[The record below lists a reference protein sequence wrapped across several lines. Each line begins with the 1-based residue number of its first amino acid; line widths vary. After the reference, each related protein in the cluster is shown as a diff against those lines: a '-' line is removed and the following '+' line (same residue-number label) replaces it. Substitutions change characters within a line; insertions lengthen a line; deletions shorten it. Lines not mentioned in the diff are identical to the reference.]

1 LAEENKLSFQK
12 LTEDLDKLTEEPVEK
27 SEGLE
32 NAEAVQDPAEEPKE
46 EPKEEE
52 KVEET
57 EEPAEEPKEEQPEK
71 EGEKVEEEPKPE
83 ADPEK
88 GEEVEKSEK
97 PEKEEDD
104 KDAKG
109 KDKGKDKSKKKAEDK
124 EEKDEVKKSAEPS
137 ISEADFVGAFEA
149 VVKSFGSVQK
159 NQASL
164 EEKVEALSKS
174 LSEVLALL
182 KPEEVEK
189 SNEIQANIEVEDT
202 ADVEAI
208 AEAVKDKIEKSVQ
221 EDEEPEGKAVESIV
235 KSEDGV
241 VVPEVEAEVE
251 QEEAVFNPKEH
262 VDAVMAY
269 YMNPARNLSSD
280 ERFHLRAAMNRV
292 NRNEATEV
300 DVAAFKQIAGFDAK

>member
-1 LAEENKLSFQK
+1 MAEENKMSFQK
-12 LTEDLDKLTEEPVEK
+12 LTEDLDKLNEEPVEK

-32 NAEAVQDPAEEPKE
+32 NAEPVQDPAEEPKE

-52 KVEET
+52 KVEEAKAEEA
-57 EEPAEEPKEEQPEK
+57 EEPAEEPKEEQPEE

-104 KDAKG
+104 KDAK
-109 KDKGKDKSKKKAEDK
+109 DKGKGKPKKKAEDK

-137 ISEADFVGAFEA
+137 ISEADFIGAFEA

-164 EEKVEALSKS
+164 EDKVEALSKS
-174 LSEVLALL
+174 LAEVLAIL

-189 SNEIQANIEVEDT
+189 SAGEEQEEKVEEV
-202 ADVEAI
+202 
-208 AEAVKDKIEKSVQ
+208 EKSVQ

-251 QEEAVFNPKEH
+251 QEEEAVFNPKDH
-262 VDAVMAY
+262 VDAVMAF
-269 YMNPARNLSSD
+269 YMNPASNLSSD
-280 ERFHLRAAMNRV
+280 DRFNLRAAMNRV
-292 NRNEATEV
+292 NRNEANEA
-300 DVAAFKQIAGFDAK
+300 DIAAFKQIAGFDAK